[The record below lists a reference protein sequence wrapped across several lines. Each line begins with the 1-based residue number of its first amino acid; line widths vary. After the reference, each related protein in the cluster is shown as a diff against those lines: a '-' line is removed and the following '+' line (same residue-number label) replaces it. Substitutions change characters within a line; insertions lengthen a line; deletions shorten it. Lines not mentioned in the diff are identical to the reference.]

1 VDAGFRVQEAIGWL
15 PGTFVVV
22 VVGVAISTAIEGQ
35 INWLP
40 ILGAEASLLTSY
52 FLRFCGKAIEQYNKH
67 TE

>member
-22 VVGVAISTAIEGQ
+22 VVGVAISTTMEGQ

-67 TE
+67 IE